1 MSRLTNAKQRVEA
14 INIKSP
20 KQLLM
25 EQQQRLDDAGRTMG
39 IFINARLMSARQKIE
54 LLSTFPNVLKNRMD
68 ALNQAVGHLGQM
80 LNSLSY
86 KSVLSRGYAI
96 VRGVDG
102 NIISHSDGGT
112 PASIEFSDGVV
123 HL

>member
-1 MSRLTNAKQRVEA
+1 
-14 INIKSP
+14 
-20 KQLLM
+20 
-25 EQQQRLDDAGRTMG
+25 
-39 IFINARLMSARQKIE
+39 
-54 LLSTFPNVLKNRMD
+54 MD

-96 VRGVDG
+96 VRGADG
-102 NIISHSDGGT
+102 NIISHSDGGA